1 MNANQMSACCCCC
14 SAESFAFEDD
24 SASSGQLASQK
35 DTIGTPGAL
44 VRLQE
49 IQYGIE
55 KGALNE

>member
-1 MNANQMSACCCCC
+1 MLIRCLPVVVVVALSL
-14 SAESFAFEDD
+14 FAFEDD
-24 SASSGQLASQK
+24 SASSGRLASQK

-55 KGALNE
+55 KGALSE